1 VLCKHN
7 SLLYTCAIRSA
18 VGGETETSSNAG
30 SRLPR
35 IDDAGATFALELPD
49 FSGGLIKG
57 FWKLLRIFTLPGIQK
72 QFETLLSRA
81 SFLYVEAPSFESYLV
96 ARLSKKKRIPFVME
110 MRGDVQF
117 NYDYMTG
124 RFVYLAMCV
133 ACRKKI
139 VCHCAKSSIRWSV
152 Y

>member
-1 VLCKHN
+1 VARRRQVLT
-7 SLLYTCAIRSA
+7 LDRAY
-18 VGGETETSSNAG
+18 
-30 SRLPR
+30 PR

-96 ARLSKKKRIPFVME
+96 ARLSKKKRIPF
-110 MRGDVQF
+110 RDGDA
-117 NYDYMTG
+117 
-124 RFVYLAMCV
+124 R
-133 ACRKKI
+133 
-139 VCHCAKSSIRWSV
+139 
-152 Y
+152 